1 MENPIQNRDL
11 QTEGTGAVTHD
22 NKPHFYAKLL

>member
-11 QTEGTGAVTHD
+11 QTEGTGAVTHN
-22 NKPHFYAKLL
+22 NKPNSYAKLV